1 MRQYDKNLLDDIKRK
16 EYIKTVDGIE
26 IRFKPVPD
34 DDREHVLDSRILN
47 VIKQKSLLFT
57 ERNKIGFKISNE
69 RFRPDKVTYDL
80 TETSIVEDE
89 LLINIDDD
97 HYIDIFVYRPEIT
110 EARLLPTLIYLHG
123 GGFIAGDMKL
133 YRNQM
138 KFIAEKANAVVIF
151 PEYRLAPEC
160 PYPGPLNDA
169 CGTIQ
174 WVYNN
179 AERYNINPDK
189 IMLAGDSAGGALT
202 NACLLKDKNN
212 IIKRAFEIYP
222 GCDST
227 DYKDQTAFTWSYD
240 YYPVIDEHKEYAYT
254 RIDRIKNTVGKSS
267 KDNFYTQGK
276 IKLNDPLIS
285 VIYASDT
292 QLCKFPPMTIVS
304 AEYDYLRVSSDY
316 FAKRLQNVN
325 VPVKSIQY
333 CGCDHGFLDMLGSY
347 VQAEDL
353 CIEIAKEINEM

>member
-1 MRQYDKNLLDDIKRK
+1 MRKYDINLLNEIKRK
-16 EYIKTVDGIE
+16 EYSENVNGID
-26 IRFKPVPD
+26 ILFKPVPD
-34 DDREHVLDSRILN
+34 DDRKHVLDCRILE
-47 VIKQKSLLFT
+47 VIKQKSALFT
-57 ERNKIGFKISNE
+57 ERNKVGFRISNE
-69 RFRPDKVTYDL
+69 RYRPDKITYDL
-80 TETSIVEDE
+80 TETEITEEE
-89 LLINIDDD
+89 LLINIDED
-97 HYIDIFVYRPEIT
+97 HFIDIFIYKPLNNNES
-110 EARLLPTLIYLHG
+110 LLPSLIYLHG

-138 KFIAEKANAVVIF
+138 KLIAEKANAVVIF

-160 PYPGPLNDA
+160 PYPGALNDA
-169 CGTIQ
+169 MGTIH
-174 WVYNN
+174 WVAQHAKEYGID
-179 AERYNINPDK
+179 ASR

-202 NACLLKDKNN
+202 NACLLNDTTK

-227 DYKDQTAFTWSYD
+227 DYKNQTLFTWSYD

-267 KDNFYTQGK
+267 KENFYTQGK
-276 IKLNDPLIS
+276 VELDDPIIS
-285 VIYASDT
+285 IIYASDD
-292 QLCKFPPMTIVS
+292 QLKDFPPMTVVS

-316 FAKRLQNVN
+316 FVQRLKAVN

-333 CGCDHGFLDMLGSY
+333 CGSDHGFLDMLGSY

-353 CIEIAKEINEM
+353 CIEIAKEINQM